1 MRYPTRGYQRDP
13 PSALLLRRPQ
23 EIYTLMEKPE
33 NLGIAI
39 DMESHIRR
47 LVWALQISVDE
58 RINLMP
64 VGTRAEVWR
73 RSKAVV
79 R

>member
-1 MRYPTRGYQRDP
+1 MSDAMTDYYG
-13 PSALLLRRPQ
+13 
-23 EIYTLMEKPE
+23 K
-33 NLGIAI
+33 
-39 DMESHIRR
+39 R

>member
-39 DMESHIRR
+39 DMESHI
-47 LVWALQISVDE
+47 SVSCGPF
-58 RINLMP
+58 RFP
-64 VGTRAEVWR
+64 
-73 RSKAVV
+73 
-79 R
+79 

>member
-39 DMESHIRR
+39 DMESHISVARGPH
-47 LVWALQISVDE
+47 LIS
-58 RINLMP
+58 LP
-64 VGTRAEVWR
+64 
-73 RSKAVV
+73 
-79 R
+79 